1 MKRLYVHEMVVWFV
15 LNSFAKLKVGNP
27 PLVSKLFL
35 NFFLVYI
42 ILNPMNHWNVS
53 SNSFW
58 TSGIFSEPLHF
69 WECPPVPLKDKLLGI
84 KFLAHNF
91 SPSKPYGVIWHPTVA
106 EEMSETNSKFCAL
119 VNKFLL
125 NSCKFVLFFFFFI
138 YYTFSLSR
146 GTAIQFPWVQS
157 TEMGDVVA
165 DGQGARF

>member
-27 PLVSKLFL
+27 LLVSKLFL

-125 NSCKFVLFFFFFI
+125 NSCKFVFFFFHLLYFFPFSRHC
-138 YYTFSLSR
+138 YTISLSAVHWDGRCGGWWAR
-146 GTAIQFPWVQS
+146 G
-157 TEMGDVVA
+157 
-165 DGQGARF
+165 